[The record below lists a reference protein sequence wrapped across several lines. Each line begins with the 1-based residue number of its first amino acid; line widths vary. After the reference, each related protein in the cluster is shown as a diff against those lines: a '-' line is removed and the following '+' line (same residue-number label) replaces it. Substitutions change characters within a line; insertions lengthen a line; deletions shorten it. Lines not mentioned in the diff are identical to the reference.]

1 MVESNYDIL
10 KVQDGASK
18 KDIRVAYRS
27 LVLKLHSD
35 RGGDDEQFKR
45 IKRAYEDLR
54 IGKKYPDS
62 IVVKKKKAKFYSGDS
77 NADQR
82 RKNLLLSQD
91 ISREMKTAQE
101 WAGALN
107 RTGATDQRL
116 FGSKELGQMEF
127 ERKITKTLTI
137 KGKFWAGNFTYDNP
151 VMMWGSVTSPYISPY
166 EKHKTHIHITNG
178 DFRMIDSIRNRYDI
192 DGGAKITVDNGDME
206 VGNVRG
212 KRQRVEDPQGRVG
225 MTTVMEHFSQL
236 NAPKGKIVTGDV
248 RDTVKLDADTII
260 TLNLV
265 DNVKVTGK
273 NILVY
278 GSKVTYDVEFFL
290 KKGGKIRFYDQGSGF
305 DISGDATINLENGKM
320 IKIRDLKHDKLIS
333 LGGKDITY
341 DYIDDRGNIKKLAKK
356 NSGNKFSFGKV
367 FRK

>member
-1 MVESNYDIL
+1 MESNYDIL
-10 KVQDGASK
+10 KIQDGASK
-18 KDIRVAYRS
+18 KDIRVAYRR

-62 IVVKKKKAKFYSGDS
+62 IVEKKKKAKFYSGDDV
-77 NADQR
+77 ADQR

-107 RTGATDQRL
+107 RAGATDQRL

-192 DGGAKITVDNGDME
+192 DGGTKITVDNGNME

-212 KRQRVEDPQGRVG
+212 KRQRV
-225 MTTVMEHFSQL
+225 
-236 NAPKGKIVTGDV
+236 
-248 RDTVKLDADTII
+248 
-260 TLNLV
+260 
-265 DNVKVTGK
+265 
-273 NILVY
+273 
-278 GSKVTYDVEFFL
+278 
-290 KKGGKIRFYDQGSGF
+290 
-305 DISGDATINLENGKM
+305 
-320 IKIRDLKHDKLIS
+320 
-333 LGGKDITY
+333 
-341 DYIDDRGNIKKLAKK
+341 
-356 NSGNKFSFGKV
+356 
-367 FRK
+367 